1 MIEDSFFRQVIL
13 DTLGQETKIRSIN
26 RPGSGCI
33 NNAASLDTDHG
44 TYFVKYNSAIPV
56 DMFENEA
63 RGLSILRQ
71 TGVIGVPEPLGYGK
85 AGKFEYLLLERI
97 VEAPPVR
104 DFWPEFGKSLARLHK
119 LNSSPT
125 FGLDHD
131 NYIGRLP
138 QRNSPDI
145 SWSRFFIENRLEFQ
159 LKMAVDNRKID
170 GDLYHKFQNL
180 FGKLPDLLPQE
191 PPALLHGDLWSG
203 NFMVGGDG
211 KAVVIDPAVYFGNRE
226 AELAFTRMFGGFN
239 EYFYEAYHESWPL
252 EKGFDERVEI
262 YNLYPG
268 LVHLNMFGAMYLQGI
283 RDTLS
288 RYV

>member
-1 MIEDSFFRQVIL
+1 MMEESFFRQVIF
-13 DTLGQETKIRSIN
+13 DTLGQKTTIRSIN
-26 RPGSGCI
+26 RPGGGCI
-33 NNAASLDTDHG
+33 NNAASLNTDHG
-44 TYFVKYNSAIPV
+44 MFFIKYNTGVPI
-56 DMFENEA
+56 DMFEKEA
-63 RGLSILRQ
+63 RGLHLLRQ
-71 TGVIGVPEPLGYGK
+71 AGAIGVPEPLGYGK
-85 AGKFEYLLLERI
+85 AGKFQYILLERI
-97 VEAPPVR
+97 NEAPPVR
-104 DFWPEFGKSLARLHK
+104 DFWPEFGSSLAQLHK

-138 QRNSPDI
+138 QCNTPDVN
-145 SWSRFFIENRLEFQ
+145 WSRFFIENRLEMQ
-159 LKMAVDNRKID
+159 LKMAMDSHRIE
-170 GDLYHKFQNL
+170 GRFYQKFGEL

-203 NFMVGGDG
+203 NFMVGGEG

-239 EYFYEAYHESWPL
+239 ESFYEAYHESWPL
-252 EKGFDERVEI
+252 EKGFDERVGI

-283 RDTLS
+283 RDTVS
-288 RYV
+288 HYA